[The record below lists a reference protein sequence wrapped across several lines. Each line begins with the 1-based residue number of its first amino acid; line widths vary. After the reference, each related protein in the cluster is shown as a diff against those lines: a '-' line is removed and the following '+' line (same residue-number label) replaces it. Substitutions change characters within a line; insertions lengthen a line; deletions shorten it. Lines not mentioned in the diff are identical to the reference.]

1 MLIVRSIVLLSAAV
15 AVQVCSGPLLAAD
28 AVNGSG
34 VIRLFNGRNL
44 EGFDT
49 FLKTKGLN
57 NDPDRVFQVQDGM
70 LHISGT
76 EYGYVITRQE
86 YENYH
91 LRAEFKWGEGTFA
104 PRAGR
109 ARDSGILFHVVGP
122 NDVWPKSIEY
132 QMIEGRTGE
141 IILVGDGTSIT
152 VGGVTVTRGK
162 DKGTHIARHNQGP
175 WQDVA
180 GYRDPKM
187 EYENPHGEWNVME
200 LFADG
205 DTIKF
210 VVNGKVANI
219 GTGANPAR
227 GKILFQCEGAEIWF
241 RNMELRPLSKK

>member
-1 MLIVRSIVLLSAAV
+1 MSIIRSIFLLSALA
-15 AVQVCSGPLLAAD
+15 AVQALPWSLLAAD
-28 AVNGSG
+28 AGNGG
-34 VIRLFNGRNL
+34 GLIRLFNGRNL
-44 EGFDT
+44 DGFDT

-57 NDPDRVFQVQDGM
+57 NDPEKVFQVQDGM
-70 LHISGT
+70 LHISGA
-76 EYGYVITRQE
+76 EYGYVITKKE

-91 LRAEFKWGEGTFA
+91 LRAEFKWGEGTYA

-122 NDVWPKSIEY
+122 NDVWPQSIEY

-162 DKGTHIARHNQGP
+162 DKGTHIARHNQGS

-210 VVNGKVANI
+210 VVNNKVANQ
-219 GTGANPAR
+219 GSGAKPAR
-227 GKILFQCEGAEIWF
+227 GKILFQSEGAEVWF